1 MFLEKYNQK
10 EIAKK
15 IFKSCKIYAL
25 LKINNTINYYHCT
38 VIREFNY
45 TSFYS
50 RKWSREQKSAG
61 SPVYGYIQ
69 GGIPGTLPGKI
80 N

>member
-1 MFLEKYNQK
+1 MY
-10 EIAKK
+10 
-15 IFKSCKIYAL
+15 
-25 LKINNTINYYHCT
+25 INVRESNCT
-38 VIREFNY
+38 YV
-45 TSFYS
+45 YS

>member
-1 MFLEKYNQK
+1 MH
-10 EIAKK
+10 
-15 IFKSCKIYAL
+15 IFC
-25 LKINNTINYYHCT
+25 
-38 VIREFNY
+38 
-45 TSFYS
+45 S